1 MKILYL
7 IMFISVTI
15 IHLYATY
22 SNNRPFR
29 NVTKGLIVLTLL
41 GFYQSSVDEVSWAIV
56 LALLLSWIGDMLL
69 IPRGLKWFVSGGIA
83 FMASHFFLVLGFLET
98 FSMKDVPLVFVFGVI
113 ALYLIASAFVF
124 FNLRKHVK
132 TFFVFPLLFYLL
144 VNATMN
150 CFAWYRMI
158 AYGFHYNT
166 IISVVGAICF
176 FLSDAAL
183 FFVNFN
189 KQTRMKSHFLVMLT
203 YSLGEF
209 LIILGLII

>member
-1 MKILYL
+1 MRILYL
-7 IMFISVTI
+7 ILFISVTI

-41 GFYQSSVDEVSWAIV
+41 GFYQTSVSEVSWAIV
-56 LALLLSWIGDMLL
+56 LALLLSWLGDMLL
-69 IPRGLKWFVSGGIA
+69 IPRGLKWFISGGIA
-83 FMASHFFLVLGFLET
+83 FMASHFFLVLSFLET
-98 FSMKDVPLVFVFGVI
+98 FKFSDVPLYAIVAVI
-113 ALYLIASAFVF
+113 ALYLIAVSFVF

-132 TFFVFPLLFYLL
+132 TFFVFPLLLYLL

-158 AYGFHYNT
+158 SSGFSYNT
-166 IISVVGAICF
+166 IISVLGAILF

-189 KQTRMKSHFLVMLT
+189 KESRMKTHFLVMLT

-209 LIILGLII
+209 LIVLGLVI